1 MITVP
6 RAPAAMAMA
15 AVPSLTVKPLPYA
28 DAKATNRK
36 TAAAIN
42 TLGTVIMMVL
52 SYFISVRIYKKK
64 EF

>member
-15 AVPSLTVKPLPYA
+15 AVPSLTVRPLPYA

-42 TLGTVIMMVL
+42 TLG
-52 SYFISVRIYKKK
+52 ISLAFSTPSQYVSGI
-64 EF
+64 ENEL